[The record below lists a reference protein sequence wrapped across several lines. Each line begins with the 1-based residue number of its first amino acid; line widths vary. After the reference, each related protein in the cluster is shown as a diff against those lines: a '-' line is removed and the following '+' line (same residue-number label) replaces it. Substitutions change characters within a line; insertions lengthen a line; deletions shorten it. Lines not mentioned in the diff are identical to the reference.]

1 MEKVYTVEIKERSKT
16 ILFKNRVIRTPTT
29 IDVGER
35 QLSLLKVQLHQKGIE
50 NFIIRGYSEDKII
63 PNDFVI
69 DEEFIVDENKEIIIE
84 ELCEEQPKT
93 ILEGL
98 LAQDGKWLNWRN
110 KMKRIIIFQENT
122 SAVEMLDPDKSDL
135 QEYTKNLYQV
145 LNSGNVSLLT
155 TPLSSLIIKPSK
167 ITSILVQ
174 EVNEETPPDI
184 STQLDGMVEQ
194 QKTEEVKREE
204 DDVDIV
210 TDIDD

>member
-98 LAQDGKWLNWRN
+98 LAQDGK
-110 KMKRIIIFQENT
+110 
-122 SAVEMLDPDKSDL
+122 
-135 QEYTKNLYQV
+135 
-145 LNSGNVSLLT
+145 
-155 TPLSSLIIKPSK
+155 
-167 ITSILVQ
+167 
-174 EVNEETPPDI
+174 
-184 STQLDGMVEQ
+184 
-194 QKTEEVKREE
+194 
-204 DDVDIV
+204 
-210 TDIDD
+210 